1 MKLLTTLADKF
12 GTDKGSKVGE
22 GHSYTEFYDD
32 FFKQFKNQEEIN
44 ILEVGVFNGMSLKTY
59 NEYFNGRCNIYGL
72 DIDNKSYLDS
82 ENIKTFIV
90 DQGSAEQLDNF
101 KHIIGDTKFDIIIDD
116 GSHQLRHQQLT
127 LYKFHDLLKPNG
139 IYILE
144 DLHTF
149 VWGNKE
155 ESPLYSLV
163 FNEKFAYLSETE
175 NTKLREKIK
184 TVNIW
189 NHYNKKSPFCK
200 SSITSIITFK
210 Q

>member
-1 MKLLTTLADKF
+1 MKLLTSLANKF
-12 GTDKGSKVGE
+12 GTDKGSKFGE
-22 GHSYTEFYDD
+22 CHNYTEFYDE
-32 FFKQFKNQEEIN
+32 FFQQFKNQEEIN
-44 ILEVGVFNGMSLKTY
+44 ILEVGVLNGTSLKMY

-72 DIDNKSYLDS
+72 DIDNKSYLNTA
-82 ENIKTFIV
+82 NIKTFIV
-90 DQGSAEQLDNF
+90 DQGSPEQLDNF
-101 KHIIGDTKFDIIIDD
+101 KQIIGDTKFDIIIDD

-163 FNEKFAYLSETE
+163 FNEKFSYLSETE
-175 NTKLREKIK
+175 NTELREKIK

-189 NHYNKKSPFCK
+189 NHYNKKSPYCN

-210 Q
+210 N